1 MARCIFVDE
10 KKLYE
15 VDGTISEVTQNLNKV
30 RCMILDILECYFD
43 YIIDEK
49 KGIEKLKQEHEEQ
62 SIKANIAYDYIK
74 DCMEELKTIEN
85 ISQTLRI

>member
-1 MARCIFVDE
+1 MARCILVDE

-15 VDGTISEVTQNLNKV
+15 IDGTISEVTQNLNKA
-30 RCMILDILECYFD
+30 RRMILDILECYFD
-43 YIIDEK
+43 YILDEK

-74 DCMEELKTIEN
+74 ACTEELKTIEDL
-85 ISQTLRI
+85 SQTLRI